1 MSESLV
7 ASSAPALPVEEESEV
22 RYIARQPIL
31 DAHHNLHAYELLFR
45 GGNVQVCA
53 TNDFDAATISTID
66 ISLFLGRNSLTDG
79 LPAFINC
86 TRELLV
92 DGTVTALP
100 RDSYVLEVLETVKP
114 DAEVLRALSNL
125 KRLGYRI
132 AIDDFDGDISRDP
145 LIALSDIIK
154 VDFCL
159 TDMAKRIEIAQ
170 RYLRRGHT
178 LLAEKVETQEDFEA
192 ARAAGYRLFQGF
204 FFCRPTTIS
213 ASDIRVLQPAYV
225 SLMTAVYDSVFDVDS
240 IDEAIRQEPSLC
252 YRLLRFLNSAAFGV
266 HPVRSIRH
274 AIALLGQR
282 ELQKW
287 ISIVTAIAMAGPRSS
302 ELLSLALQR
311 ARFLETVA
319 ERIHAQ
325 YSSEFFLAGVFS
337 LIDAI
342 LNRELRLILPTL
354 PLSSSVKD
362 ALYGREN
369 EITNTLK
376 LVLSC
381 ERANWAHFAEH
392 CAAMKLPEGEVWLMY
407 EEARRWVK
415 EIRAQFG

>member
-1 MSESLV
+1 MLESSF
-7 ASSAPALPVEEESEV
+7 ASSAPASLIEDESEV

-31 DAHHNLHAYELLFR
+31 DASHNLHAYELLFR
-45 GGNVQVCA
+45 GGNVQVCT

-100 RDSYVLEVLETVKP
+100 RDSYVLEVLETVQP

-132 AIDDFDGDISRDP
+132 AIDDFDGDTSRDP

-192 ARAAGYRLFQGF
+192 ARATGYRLFQGF
-204 FFCRPTTIS
+204 FFCKPTTIS
-213 ASDIRVLQPAYV
+213 ASDIRVLHPAYV
-225 SLMTAVYDSVFDVDS
+225 SLMTAVYDSVFDVDA

-252 YRLLRFLNSAAFGV
+252 YRLLRYLNSAAFGV
-266 HPVRSIRH
+266 YPVRSIRH

-302 ELLSLALQR
+302 ELLSLALRR
-311 ARFLETVA
+311 ARFLESVA
-319 ERIHAQ
+319 ERTHAQ

-362 ALYGREN
+362 ALSGREN
-369 EITNTLK
+369 QITGTLK
-376 LVLSC
+376 LAVSC
-381 ERANWAHFAEH
+381 ERADWAQFANQ
-392 CAAMKLPEGEVWLMY
+392 CAAVNLSESEVWVLY
-407 EEARRWVK
+407 EEARTWVH
-415 EIRAQFG
+415 EIRAQLG